1 LNGYLPKSIII
12 VGNLSRREGS
22 GTDQIADWWSLSS
35 ATRKERAMEARDYCM
50 LAQGD
55 LGGCESAISILLEK
69 IDRLEKACASAR
81 ESAWYE
87 LPIEFS
93 GP

>member
-1 LNGYLPKSIII
+1 
-12 VGNLSRREGS
+12 
-22 GTDQIADWWSLSS
+22 
-35 ATRKERAMEARDYCM
+35 MEARDYCM

-69 IDRLEKACASAR
+69 IERLERACALPR